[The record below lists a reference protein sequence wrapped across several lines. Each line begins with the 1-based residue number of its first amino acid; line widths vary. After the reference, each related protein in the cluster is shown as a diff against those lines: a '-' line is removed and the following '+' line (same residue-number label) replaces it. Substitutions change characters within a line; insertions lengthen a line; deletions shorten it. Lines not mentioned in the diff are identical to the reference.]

1 MGKKAVESQKPSQ
14 GSQPQKSQALTVSTP
29 VSVKTVEKVQTVK
42 KYGGRAA
49 GGKVHNLTFFL
60 KRLIIFAIII
70 AVGFLLM
77 RKYVFRT

>member
-1 MGKKAVESQKPSQ
+1 MEKKTLSSQESSRDLQSENRRVSKVGTSVAAKPEAKAQ
-14 GSQPQKSQALTVSTP
+14 T
-29 VSVKTVEKVQTVK
+29 KTE
-42 KYGGRAA
+42 YAGRSA
-49 GGKVHNLTFFL
+49 GGKVHDLTFFL